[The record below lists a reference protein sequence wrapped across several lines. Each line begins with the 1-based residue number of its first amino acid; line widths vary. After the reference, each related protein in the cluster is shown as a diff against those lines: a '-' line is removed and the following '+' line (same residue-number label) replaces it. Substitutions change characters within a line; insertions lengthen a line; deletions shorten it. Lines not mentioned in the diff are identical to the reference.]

1 MEVKGMEILYAA
13 IFLVVATG
21 YILVLGKAKK

>member
-13 IFLVVATG
+13 LLIFAATG
-21 YILVLGKAKK
+21 YILVLSKVKK